1 MRSYMQI
8 VADNL
13 PLARDFTG
21 LREPN
26 PRTRL
31 AAGTLVEESF
41 RADGWSF
48 IEIRN
53 KSMAEPTGWQAF
65 ERNAGQK
72 CEATPGPGF
81 LRNRTMGGRILPEVM
96 GFGGETQGWV
106 RSVALLPIGYRP
118 GLFDPLTLYINR
130 RLWELTL
137 KYDALT
143 YSQKVR
149 DVEKGSIDCSGWVEF
164 ANCTI
169 YDELTGGVATD
180 LLPAKFKELFDT
192 AAAWQMTGWKKEAGG
207 WLTGKDFKTE
217 KLLPGM
223 IIGMNADATDTIERP
238 KGIDH
243 IVQVAWHPTTHVP
256 HITQSSGGQGVNFED
271 MESWFKKWNK
281 KIGTDD
287 LYAIDPYAKARAAI
301 GAWLSTH

>member
-1 MRSYMQI
+1 MRTYMQI
-8 VADNL
+8 VSDNV
-13 PLARDFTG
+13 PLARDFSG

-48 IEIRN
+48 VDVRTM
-53 KSMAEPTGWQAF
+53 SMAEPKAQGIL
-65 ERNAGQK
+65 ERSVGAM
-72 CEATPGPGF
+72 CEATPGLGF
-81 LRNRTMGGRILPEVM
+81 LRNRPLGGRILPEVM
-96 GFGGETQGWV
+96 GFGGGAKSGWV
-106 RSVALLPIGYRP
+106 RSVALLPIGYKP
-118 GLFDPLTLYINR
+118 GFFDPLTLYVNR

-137 KYDALT
+137 QYDDVK

-149 DVEKGSIDCSGWVEF
+149 DVEKGTIDCSGWVEF

-169 YDELTGGVATD
+169 YDELTGGVASE
-180 LLPAKFKELFDT
+180 LLPAKFKKIFDT
-192 AAAWQMTGWKKEAGG
+192 AAAWQMTGWKKETGG
-207 WLTGKDFKTE
+207 WLTGKTFKPE
-217 KLLPGM
+217 NLLPGM
-223 IIGMNADATDTIERP
+223 VIGMNADDSGSDRP

-256 HITQSSGGQGVNFED
+256 HITQSSGGKGVNFE
-271 MESWFKKWNK
+271 ELEVWFKKWNK

-287 LYAIDPYAKARAAI
+287 LYAVDPYAKARAGI

>member
-1 MRSYMQI
+1 MRNYMQI
-8 VADNL
+8 VSDNV
-13 PLARDFTG
+13 PLARDFGG

-31 AAGTLVEESF
+31 SAGTLVEESF

-48 IEIRN
+48 IDVRTM
-53 KSMAEPTGWQAF
+53 SMAPTSGWLSP
-65 ERNAGQK
+65 RRDAGPK
-72 CEATPGPGF
+72 CEAIPGPGF
-81 LRNRTMGGRILPEVM
+81 MRNRALGGRTLPEIL
-96 GFGGETQGWV
+96 GIGGATQGWV

-118 GLFDPLTLYINR
+118 GLFDPLTLYVNR
-130 RLWELTL
+130 RLWELTE
-137 KYDALT
+137 KYDAVT

-164 ANCTI
+164 ANCAI
-169 YDELTGGVATD
+169 YDELVGGVAAE
-180 LLPAKFKELFDT
+180 LLPAKFKKLFDT
-192 AAAWQMTGWKKEAGG
+192 AAAWQMTGWKKETGG
-207 WLTGKDFKTE
+207 WLTGKAFSTD

-223 IIGMNADATDTIERP
+223 IIGMNAVANDAIERP

-271 MESWFKKWNK
+271 MDSWFKKWKK

-287 LYAIDPYAKARAAI
+287 LYAVDPYAKARAGI

>member
-1 MRSYMQI
+1 MRTYMQI
-8 VADNL
+8 VSDNL
-13 PLARDFTG
+13 PLARDFGG

-31 AAGTLVEESF
+31 AAGTLVEESW

-48 IEIRN
+48 IDVNNMSR
-53 KSMAEPTGWQAF
+53 APTSGWLNP
-65 ERNAGQK
+65 ERNGGQQ
-72 CEATPGPGF
+72 CEAIPGPGF
-81 LRNRTMGGRILPEVM
+81 MRNRTLGGRGLPEVL
-96 GFGGETQGWV
+96 GFGGATQGWV

-130 RLWELTL
+130 RLWELTE
-137 KYDALT
+137 KYDAVT

-149 DVEKGSIDCSGWVEF
+149 DVSKGSIDCSGWVEF

-169 YDELTGGVATD
+169 YDELTGGIAAD
-180 LLPAKFKELFDT
+180 LLPAKFKKLFDT

-207 WLTGKDFKTE
+207 WLTGSAFKTSA
-217 KLLPGM
+217 LVPGM
-223 IIGMNADATDTIERP
+223 IIGMNASSEDTDRP

-256 HITQSSGGQGVNFED
+256 HITQSSGGKGVNFED
-271 MESWFKKWNK
+271 LETWFKKWK
-281 KIGTDD
+281 GKIGTDD

>member
-8 VADNL
+8 VSDSV
-13 PLARDFTG
+13 PLARDFGG

-31 AAGTLVEESF
+31 AAGTLVEESW
-41 RADGWSF
+41 RTDGWSF
-48 IEIRN
+48 VEVRN
-53 KSMAEPTGWQAF
+53 MSMPEAQSWSYLG
-65 ERNAGQK
+65 RNAGGT

-81 LRNRTMGGRILPEVM
+81 MRNRTLGGRTLPEIM
-96 GFGGETQGWV
+96 GFGGATSGWV
-106 RSVALLPIGYRP
+106 RSVALLPIGYKP
-118 GLFDPLTLYINR
+118 SFFDPLTLYVNR
-130 RLWELTL
+130 RLWELTE
-137 KYDALT
+137 KYDDVT

-169 YDELTGGVATD
+169 HDELVGGVAAE
-180 LLPAKFKELFDT
+180 LLPPKFKKLFDT

-207 WLTGKDFKTE
+207 WLTGSGFKPE

-223 IIGMNADATDTIERP
+223 IIGMNAAAEDAIERP
-238 KGIDH
+238 QGIDH
-243 IVQVAWHPTTHVP
+243 IVQVAWHPVTLVP
-256 HITQSSGGQGVNFED
+256 HITQSSGGKGVNFEELD
-271 MESWFKKWNK
+271 TWFAKWKK

-287 LYAIDPYAKARAAI
+287 LYAVDPYAKARAAI

>member
-8 VADNL
+8 VSGNV
-13 PLARDFTG
+13 PLARDFSG

-31 AAGTLVEESF
+31 PAGTLVEETF

-48 IEIRN
+48 VEVHTM
-53 KSMAEPTGWQAF
+53 STAPTSGWLYPLRDSGAT
-65 ERNAGQK
+65 
-72 CEATPGPGF
+72 CEAVPGPGF
-81 LRNRTMGGRILPEVM
+81 MRNRILGGRTFPELL
-96 GFGGETQGWV
+96 GFGGAAQGWV
-106 RSVALLPIGYRP
+106 RSVALLPIGYRT

-130 RLWELTL
+130 RLWELTE
-137 KYDALT
+137 KYDAVT

-169 YDELTGGVATD
+169 YDELVGGIAAE
-180 LLPAKFKELFDT
+180 LLPAKFKKLFDT

-207 WLTGKDFKTE
+207 WLTGKDFKTA

-238 KGIDH
+238 QGIDH

-271 MESWFKKWNK
+271 MESWFQKWNK

-287 LYAIDPYAKARAAI
+287 LYAIDPYAKARTAI